1 MNKLD
6 YTITIPLTELVDAY
20 LGVVWLNG
28 EYQRMWNSRP
38 IPPDIASIIL
48 LLTKN
53 KTHCY
58 IQEADEM
65 SPHLKGPLLWDLS
78 AWQVECD
85 RWSKAKVASDRRR
98 IERFIFQ
105 ANIKLIFRAIAQMCY
120 WDGSPREEERILA
133 TAFTLLNGKKY
144 GNIRALGINKLIE
157 KENEL

>member
-1 MNKLD
+1 MKND

-38 IPPDIASIIL
+38 IPSDIASIIL

-85 RWSKAKVASDRRR
+85 RWSKAKVASDKRR
-98 IERFIFQ
+98 IERFIFE
-105 ANIKLIFRAIAQMCY
+105 ANIKIVSKAICSITL
-120 WDGSPREEERILA
+120 WDGNEKEMEKIQA
-133 TAFTLLNGKKY
+133 TAFTLLSSKKM